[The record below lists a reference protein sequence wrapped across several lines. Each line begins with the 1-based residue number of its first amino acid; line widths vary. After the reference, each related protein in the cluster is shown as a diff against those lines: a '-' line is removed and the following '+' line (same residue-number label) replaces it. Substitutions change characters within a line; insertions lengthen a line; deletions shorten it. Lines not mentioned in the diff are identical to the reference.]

1 MALDGGSIK
10 EANSRTQLFLSLC
23 SVASG
28 LDKLML
34 TTGYLNTELEPD
46 FFLCQRL
53 LISTHLCVQRHLRG
67 PVSCTLSPLDD
78 LVGHSSLL
86 TRDYSAGTRQTLQ
99 STTFLAV
106 KSFKLKFINSKLV
119 PRPWGVPP
127 YMAHMGMCHW
137 TGYGFC
143 PLCPKQCR

>member
-53 LISTHLCVQRHLRG
+53 LRVVCRGTLRDLFHV
-67 PVSCTLSPLDD
+67 PSPPWMTWWDT
-78 LVGHSSLL
+78 VV
-86 TRDYSAGTRQTLQ
+86 YLQ
-99 STTFLAV
+99 GITPLELG
-106 KSFKLKFINSKLV
+106 KLYNLQLFWL
-119 PRPWGVPP
+119 
-127 YMAHMGMCHW
+127 
-137 TGYGFC
+137 
-143 PLCPKQCR
+143 

>member
-28 LDKLML
+28 LDKQLLML

-53 LISTHLCVQRHLRG
+53 LISTHLCAEA
-67 PVSCTLSPLDD
+67 P
-78 LVGHSSLL
+78 
-86 TRDYSAGTRQTLQ
+86 
-99 STTFLAV
+99 
-106 KSFKLKFINSKLV
+106 
-119 PRPWGVPP
+119 
-127 YMAHMGMCHW
+127 
-137 TGYGFC
+137 
-143 PLCPKQCR
+143 

>member
-1 MALDGGSIK
+1 MVAQ
-10 EANSRTQLFLSLC
+10 SRKQTVARNCFPPC

-28 LDKLML
+28 LDKPML

-46 FFLCQRL
+46 FCLCQRL
-53 LISTHLCVQRHLRG
+53 LISTHLCAEAL
-67 PVSCTLSPLDD
+67 L
-78 LVGHSSLL
+78 GHSSLL
-86 TRDYSAGTRQTLQ
+86 TRDYSPGTQQTLQ

-127 YMAHMGMCHW
+127 YMAYMGMCRW

-143 PLCPKQCR
+143 RLCPKQCR